1 MEHSMPAAPINFPN
15 AGHFYSN
22 LTRPIE
28 IDLNFIVDQ
37 ANGNGLGVRS
47 VKSNGYVRNVFMHT
61 SASPGINNGILN
73 PNPAVG
79 YAIIQLAGNF
89 NRYIGGFAGVE
100 APLTATSTT
109 SLTAGNPYVI
119 TNLGNTTLAQWQAAG
134 LPMGFI
140 PAVGSAFIAV
150 ATASIGGTG
159 TVGVPAASSVLSIQ
173 IIGDPNQE
181 IANSNTSANGGM
193 QLLVSFIGASGLV
206 TPSNNSVVGMTIKL
220 DQSGNNVDGL

>member
-1 MEHSMPAAPINFPN
+1 MAAAPINFPN

-37 ANGNGLGVRS
+37 ANGNGLGIRS
-47 VKSNGYVRNVFMHT
+47 LKSNGYVRNVFMHT
-61 SASPGINNGILN
+61 SATPGINNGILN

-79 YAIIQLAGNF
+79 YAVVQLAGNF

-100 APLTATSTT
+100 APLTSTSTT

-119 TNLGNTTLAQWQAAG
+119 TSLGNTTLAQWQAAG
-134 LPMGFI
+134 LPAGFT
-140 PAVGSAFIAV
+140 PAVGSAFIAA

-173 IIGDPNQE
+173 ILGDPNQE
-181 IANSNTSANGGM
+181 IANSNTNLNGGM
-193 QLLVSFIGASGLV
+193 QLLIQFVGASGLV

-220 DQSGNNVDGL
+220 DQSSTNVDGL